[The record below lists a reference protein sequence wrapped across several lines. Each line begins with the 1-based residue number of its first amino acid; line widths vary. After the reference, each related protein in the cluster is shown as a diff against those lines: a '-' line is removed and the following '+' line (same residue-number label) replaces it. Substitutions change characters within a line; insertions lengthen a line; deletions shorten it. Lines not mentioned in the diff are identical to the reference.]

1 MDDLI
6 TLIEQWSTDRGLDKA
21 ESRTQLLKTVEEV
34 GELATSLL
42 RDDRDGIIDGL
53 GDVFVTLVILAQQQ
67 DLSLYDCVIA
77 AYSEIKDRK
86 GQTVNNVFIKEEL
99 K

>member
-1 MDDLI
+1 M
-6 TLIEQWSTDRGLDKA
+6 
-21 ESRTQLLKTVEEV
+21 

-67 DLSLYDCVIA
+67 GLSLYDCVIS

-86 GQTVNNVFIKEEL
+86 GQTVNNVFIKEG
-99 K
+99 

>member
-6 TLIEQWSTDRGLDKA
+6 TLIEQWSTDRDLHKA

-34 GELATSLL
+34 GELTTSLL
-42 RDDRDGIIDGL
+42 RDDRDGVIDGL

-67 DLSLYDCVIA
+67 ELSLYDCVIC

-86 GQTVNNVFIKEEL
+86 GQTVNNVFIKES
-99 K
+99 

>member
-1 MDDLI
+1 MDELI
-6 TLIEQWSTDRGLDKA
+6 TLIEQWATDRGLHKTD
-21 ESRTQLLKTVEEV
+21 SRTQLLKTVEEV

-86 GQTVNNVFIKEEL
+86 GKTVNNVFIKEG
-99 K
+99 